1 MSTKR
6 SNKGANYKT
15 APTGYIYC
23 LFNESQPAL
32 VKIGMTA
39 NDKPPKERAKEL
51 SGTSVPTPFR
61 VEFAKRVRHP
71 YKTEQE
77 LHRLLQTKG
86 MRVNH
91 KKEHFRMTPYEAL
104 HYFHAIEGEW
114 DPPPSPYLMRPIRP
128 TPVYGQRLVAP
139 LHTSRTCRLSPPL
152 SPIRTRMDE
161 YAALESQVSQEPG
174 AAPAPYTIAPTTQS
188 QSQSLAPVLAIPH
201 VSTCGL
207 LLLVAGLCLIFYLI
221 LTA

>member
-1 MSTKR
+1 MSPKP
-6 SNKGANYKT
+6 NYKT
-15 APTGYIYC
+15 AEHGYLYC
-23 LFNESQPAL
+23 LFNESQPHL

-39 NDKPPKERAKEL
+39 NDKKPHQRAKEI
-51 SGTSVPTPFR
+51 SSTTAIATPFR
-61 VEFAKRVRHP
+61 VEFAKQVRHP
-71 YKTEQE
+71 YRLEQE

-139 LHTSRTCRLSPPL
+139 LHTPQTFRLSPPL
-152 SPIRTRMDE
+152 SPIQPRMDE
-161 YAALESQVSQEPG
+161 YATLESQESQESQEPG
-174 AAPAPYTIAPTTQS
+174 AAHAPYTIAPTTQS
-188 QSQSLAPVLAIPH
+188 QSLALAHAIPH
-201 VSTCGL
+201 VSTCGIL
-207 LLLVAGLCLIFYLI
+207 ILVCGLCLIFYLV
-221 LTA
+221 LSS